1 MLEDLF
7 RVWIFF
13 FCLQR
18 VIEENQEHYH
28 VIQKFIILGDV
39 DGKHFSK
46 WFFLLSTNYIIL
58 SDLSRNFCMNRFLEA
73 HSRQTELK
81 LCSNQELEGQFGL
94 QDSFQRSNEIM

>member
-7 RVWIFF
+7 KVWIFF

-39 DGKHFSK
+39 DGKHFS
-46 WFFLLSTNYIIL
+46 
-58 SDLSRNFCMNRFLEA
+58 
-73 HSRQTELK
+73 
-81 LCSNQELEGQFGL
+81 
-94 QDSFQRSNEIM
+94 